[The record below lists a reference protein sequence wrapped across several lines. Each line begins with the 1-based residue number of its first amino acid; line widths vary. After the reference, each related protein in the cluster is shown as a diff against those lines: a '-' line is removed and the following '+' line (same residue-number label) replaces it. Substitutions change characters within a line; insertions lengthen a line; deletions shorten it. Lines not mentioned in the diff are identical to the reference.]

1 VASATLAQGDSTYT
15 QRLPDRLDGYT
26 LRSLFG
32 PMLLALGVLLVAQM
46 LARLLKL
53 FDLAAATG
61 ASPLLALNMVSS
73 LVPYYLGLT
82 LPAAFFAAIFMSVAR
97 IGDDNELDAMLATG
111 RSIARMAV
119 PYFIVAALLVGFNF
133 YLFGYLQP
141 LTRYGYNVQVHEAR
155 HTGWNA
161 RLEDNSF
168 ITVKRGYT
176 LGADSVGPDGRQLGG
191 VFVERRDGQGEE
203 VITGQRG
210 QLQPAADG
218 KRLLLS
224 LTNGLIVTDRPDGS
238 VRTVQFADIRLNEDF
253 TAAPPPYRARGN
265 TVREL
270 TLPELRAPP
279 AAGEAD
285 ASCWRRVDEDSC
297 ISTSE
302 RDGEFHGRV
311 ARTLLP
317 LLLPLLA
324 LPLGMAAKRGRR
336 APGTV
341 FAVLALLTLNQALQF
356 GESLG
361 ETGRAAAWLA
371 VWLPVVFF
379 GVLGI
384 WLFRSSLQWPGDNPV
399 MRAVNAIEAGIDGL
413 HLRRKAPAK

>member
-1 VASATLAQGDSTYT
+1 VTSATLADSPAYRR
-15 QRLPDRLDGYT
+15 RLPDRLDGYT

-32 PMLLALGVLLVAQM
+32 PMVLALGVLLIAQM
-46 LARLLKL
+46 LARLLRL

-61 ASPLLALNMVSS
+61 ASPLLALQMVSS
-73 LVPYYLGLT
+73 LVPHYLGLT

-97 IGDDNELDAMLATG
+97 SGDDNELDAMLATG
-111 RSIARMAV
+111 RSITRMAV
-119 PYFIVAALLVGFNF
+119 PYFLVAVLLVAFNF
-133 YLFGYLQP
+133 YLFGFLQP
-141 LTRYGYNVQVHEAR
+141 MTRYGYNVQVHEAR

-176 LGADSVGPDGRQLGG
+176 LGADTVGPDGRQLGG

-210 QLQPAADG
+210 QLQPSEDG
-218 KRLLLS
+218 KRLLLT
-224 LTNGLIVTDRPDGS
+224 LDNGLIVTDRQDGS
-238 VRTVQFADIRLNEDF
+238 VRTVRFADIRLNEDF
-253 TAAPPPYRARGN
+253 TAAPPPFRARGN
-265 TVREL
+265 HVREI

-279 AAGEAD
+279 APDAAAG
-285 ASCWRRVDEDSC
+285 CWRHIADKDDC
-297 ISTSE
+297 ITIDE

-341 FAVLALLTLNQALQF
+341 FAVLALLALNQALQF

-361 ETGRAAAWLA
+361 ETGRAPAALA

-399 MRAVNAIEAGIDGL
+399 MRAVHAIEAGIDGL
-413 HLRRKAPAK
+413 HHRKKAPKK